1 MIAVSSATITRIVP
15 CSVRLMLA
23 ANINLMIMTATA
35 APIPPVASRPDFAAI
50 AAWVQPGARVL
61 DLGCGDGSL
70 LRYLRDVRNVRGY
83 GVEIDDANVLRC
95 LNNGVNVIQ
104 SDLESGL
111 SGFESGSFDYVILSQ
126 TLQAM
131 KHTEGIVREMLRVSK
146 EGIVSFPNFGYWKN
160 RLQVVFGRM
169 PVSET
174 LPYQWFDTPNIH
186 LCTLGDF
193 EAFCHQHGVH
203 ILERRVMNGDHQV
216 TLSPNFLGMLAFY
229 RFERQQ

>member
-1 MIAVSSATITRIVP
+1 
-15 CSVRLMLA
+15 MLA
-23 ANINLMIMTATA
+23 ANINLTIMTATVA
-35 APIPPVASRPDFAAI
+35 RTSTIASRPDFAAI
-50 AAWVQPGARVL
+50 AAWVQPGAKVL

-70 LRYLRDVRNVRGY
+70 LRYLRDARNVRGY

-160 RLQVVFGRM
+160 RLQVVFGHM

-229 RFERQQ
+229 RFERQK